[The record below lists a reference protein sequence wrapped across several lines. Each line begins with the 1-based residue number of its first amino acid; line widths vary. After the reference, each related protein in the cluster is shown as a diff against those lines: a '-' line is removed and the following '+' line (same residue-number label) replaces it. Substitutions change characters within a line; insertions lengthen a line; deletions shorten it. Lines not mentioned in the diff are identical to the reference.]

1 MTEGVFEM
9 LRAAVNIARFQ
20 QIRQLTTLRAELV
33 RRFPGRNDDIDG
45 AILAWANY
53 EQAKGRPDWA

>member
-1 MTEGVFEM
+1 MTDDVFEM

-20 QIRQLTTLRAELV
+20 QIRGVETLRAELV
-33 RRFPGRNDDIDG
+33 RRFPGRNEDIND

-53 EQAKGRPDWA
+53 EQAKGRPD

>member
-1 MTEGVFEM
+1 M

-20 QIRQLTTLRAELV
+20 QIRNVTTLRAELV
-33 RRFPGRNDDIDG
+33 RKFPDRNEDIDD

-53 EQAKGRPDWA
+53 EQTKGRPD

>member
-20 QIRQLTTLRAELV
+20 QIHNVTTLRAELV
-33 RRFPGRNDDIDG
+33 RKFPDRNEDIDD

-53 EQAKGRPDWA
+53 EQTKGRPD

>member
-20 QIRQLTTLRAELV
+20 QIRKVTALRAELV
-33 RRFPGRNDDIDG
+33 RRFPDRNEDIDD

-53 EQAKGRPDWA
+53 EQTKGRPD